1 MHRPHLSDK
10 GLELRFLVG
19 FLQQCWPRPTQPASW
34 QRLGAEDWEG
44 GSGASRGVLSLL
56 PPPLLPHVQ
65 KGPVPW
71 APAVATVSSMETPP
85 PTTTTKLMGVEVR
98 WLCVGCELRQGSLTC
113 RPGPCPAA
121 QALETAQRGESDSE
135 AHLASPQVRRQ
146 ASDPPRVPLAPVS
159 QCSQRAG
166 TGHRTSSPRL
176 GPDKGQP
183 HDLPL
188 SALGVC
194 VCVEGG
200 VGGLV
205 RQGQDSRHPGA
216 GVGFKHK
223 VLRETEWLHFLKNM
237 ALED

>member
-1 MHRPHLSDK
+1 MHRPHLSDN
-10 GLELRFLVG
+10 GLELRFLEG

-65 KGPVPW
+65 KGPFPW
-71 APAVATVSSMETPP
+71 APAVTTLSSMETLPP
-85 PTTTTKLMGVEVR
+85 PTTTKLMGVEVR
-98 WLCVGCELRQGSLTC
+98 WLCVGCELRQGPLTC

-135 AHLASPQVRRQ
+135 AHLAPPQVRRP
-146 ASDPPRVPLAPVS
+146 ASDLPRVPLAPVS

-183 HDLPL
+183 HDLPCL
-188 SALGVC
+188 LWVCLCVLGVGL
-194 VCVEGG
+194 GG
-200 VGGLV
+200 
-205 RQGQDSRHPGA
+205 
-216 GVGFKHK
+216 
-223 VLRETEWLHFLKNM
+223 W
-237 ALED
+237 